1 MSTNV
6 YRVVLCLSLAFI
18 LTLSSCSESGSPTD
32 PKEPTVETV
41 FNSTGEGQL
50 QSADGAEVR
59 MHRGAISTASDGSNA
74 QLTVSITSSLATT
87 VVSTPI
93 PSMYEV
99 VGSVQLFEPANF
111 VFTDPVQIFMPTGGA
126 DSPEDF
132 TILWYDSKKTQW
144 VPLPLNTLDEENKRL
159 GASVFELGYFVAAKI
174 TTAGA
179 GKKGSGSDRVGGLRY
194 NHTHTDNYYYTLTIN
209 AVTYANPAIGWPNL
223 VGYSSSTGEKL
234 GGTGPR
240 SSTSMGNIPRGSYT
254 VYVSRVKRGTLSNPP
269 GERETY
275 TVPTVVEVG
284 SFTNVFRWSMEDWS
298 GWTTLGLGGGGQWKK
313 GTPQTWPSATVPL
326 SPGADPLDGRWTV
339 TIKNTSPVNETNTS
353 LIRMKVKSPTVV
365 TLYVFDENGD
375 PRHDYDYALERSADK
390 RSFKISMTD
399 PDDDF
404 WVVLDLAF
412 VDVGMSRIE
421 GTYHER
427 LYNNDNTWEDHY
439 GEFIGVRE
447 LGIVGTTSGST
458 SLTKSLFGHSAQ
470 RWTRRLA
477 N

>member
-1 MSTNV
+1 MSANV
-6 YRVVLCLSLAFI
+6 YRIVLCSSLAFV

-32 PKEPTVETV
+32 PTEPTVETV
-41 FNSTGEGQL
+41 FTSTGEGQL
-50 QSADGAEVR
+50 QSADGAEIN
-59 MHRGAISTASDGSNA
+59 MHRGAISSASDGSNA
-74 QLTVSITSSLATT
+74 QLTVSITSDLAPT

-132 TILWYDSKKTQW
+132 TILWHDSKKAKW

-159 GASVFELGYFVAAKI
+159 GASVFELGHFVAAKI
-174 TTAGA
+174 TATGT
-179 GKKGSGSDRVGGLRY
+179 GKKGSASDRVGGLRY
-194 NHTHTDNYYYTLTIN
+194 NHAHTDNYYYTLTIA
-209 AVTYANPAIGWPNL
+209 AVTYANPSIGWPNL
-223 VGYSSSTGEKL
+223 IGYSSSTGEKL

-240 SSTSMGNIPRGSYT
+240 ASTSMGNIPRGTYT
-254 VYVSRVKRGTLSNPP
+254 IYVSRVRRGTLSSPP

-275 TVPTVVEVG
+275 TVPTVVTVG
-284 SFTNVFRWSMEDWS
+284 SFTNVFRWSMEDWT
-298 GWTTLGLGGGGQWKK
+298 GWTTLGLGGGGQWKT
-313 GTPQTWPSATVPL
+313 GTPQSWPAATVPL
-326 SPGADPLDGRWTV
+326 SPGADPLDGKWAFTV
-339 TIKNTSPVNETNTS
+339 KVTSPVKDTTIS

-365 TLYVFDENGD
+365 TMYVFDDDGN

-390 RSFKISMTD
+390 RSFKISMTE

-412 VDVGMSRIE
+412 VDSGMSRIE

-427 LYNNDNTWEDHY
+427 YYENDNTWSEEY
-439 GEFIGVRE
+439 GDVSAVRVS
-447 LGIVGTTSGST
+447 GIVGSTPGTT
-458 SLTKSLFGHSAQ
+458 SLTKSLFGHGSQ
-470 RWTRRLA
+470 RGTGRLS